1 MGLSRPKMTFFRH
14 KSAMPKATSS
24 PDKAPAEHAL
34 PASYEEAV
42 QELEQLLAKLES
54 GQLLLDQLLSH
65 YQRGASLLAYCRE
78 RLAAIENQINVLDEG
93 TLKPWDGA

>member
-1 MGLSRPKMTFFRH
+1 MASFRH
-14 KSAMPKATSS
+14 KFAMPKATSS
-24 PDKAPAEHAL
+24 PDKAPAEQAL

-54 GQLLLDQLLSH
+54 GQLPLDQLLSH

-93 TLKPWDGA
+93 ILKPWDGA

>member
-1 MGLSRPKMTFFRH
+1 ML
-14 KSAMPKATSS
+14 KATSS
-24 PDKAPAEHAL
+24 PDNAPVEQAL

-42 QELEQLLAKLES
+42 QELEQLLAQLES
-54 GQLLLDQLLSH
+54 GQLPLDQLLSH

>member
-1 MGLSRPKMTFFRH
+1 
-14 KSAMPKATSS
+14 MPKATSS

-54 GQLLLDQLLSH
+54 GQLPLDQLLSH

>member
-1 MGLSRPKMTFFRH
+1 
-14 KSAMPKATSS
+14 MPKATSS
-24 PDKAPAEHAL
+24 PDKAPAEQAQ

-54 GQLLLDQLLSH
+54 GQLPLDQLLSH